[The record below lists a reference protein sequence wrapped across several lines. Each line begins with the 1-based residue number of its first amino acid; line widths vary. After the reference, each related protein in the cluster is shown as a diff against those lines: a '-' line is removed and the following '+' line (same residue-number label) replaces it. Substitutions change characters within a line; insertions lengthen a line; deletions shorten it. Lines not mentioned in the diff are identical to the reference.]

1 MQLPVLTYLEL
12 AGRALAVGSTTSTEI
27 AGWRPDTTYRLR
39 EVPGPAAPAPR
50 RVQHPQDDHWSRAE
64 VNRGAHE
71 VLGDS
76 AAVVHA
82 PRSARICRG

>member
-12 AGRALAVGSTTSTEI
+12 AGRALAVDSTTSTEI

-50 RVQHPQDDHWSRAE
+50 RV
-64 VNRGAHE
+64 
-71 VLGDS
+71 
-76 AAVVHA
+76 
-82 PRSARICRG
+82 

>member
-64 VNRGAHE
+64 ANRGAHQ

-76 AAVVHA
+76 TAVVHA